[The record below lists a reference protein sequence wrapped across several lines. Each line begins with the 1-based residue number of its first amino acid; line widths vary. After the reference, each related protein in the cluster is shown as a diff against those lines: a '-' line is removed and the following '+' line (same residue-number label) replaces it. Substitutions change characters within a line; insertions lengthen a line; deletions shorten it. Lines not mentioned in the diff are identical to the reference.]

1 MAATARLVTLARAYP
16 VAGDVSDARDG
27 RDELEEDVDVIWMR
41 PDHSS
46 VGRPARLTRDAL
58 TRAAVRVGDAGGLS
72 AVTMRTVASELG
84 TGGGALY
91 RHVTGRDELLDL
103 MVDHV
108 AGEYRLATPS
118 GDWLADLTDLAV
130 QGAAIHERHRWLC
143 DVGPTPVVGP
153 HGLAV
158 IEHVLTVLEGHPAPD
173 GQKLVAYATMTALTT
188 AYARS
193 RQGEQDPARA
203 RGQAAYV
210 ARLVAAGRLPH
221 LAALR
226 PEAAVNPAGVFR
238 DMVRRVL
245 RGLLME

>member
-27 RDELEEDVDVIWMR
+27 RDELEEGVDVIWMR

-153 HGLAV
+153 QGLAV
-158 IEHVLTVLEGHPAPD
+158 IEHVLAVLEGHPAPD

-245 RGLLME
+245 RGLLTE